1 MNFKNEKP
9 DLFRMMGEYYKLME
23 ELYVSMDI
31 RQVIQ
36 KCDAFQDRW
45 IVRLVDKNDVAM
57 VTGLT
62 QGILEWKNEVLKGGN
77 Q

>member
-9 DLFRMMGEYYKLME
+9 DLFQMMGEYYKLTQ
-23 ELYVSMDI
+23 ELYTSMDMREI
-31 RQVIQ
+31 IQ

-57 VTGLT
+57 VTGLI
-62 QGILEWKNEVLKGGN
+62 QGILEWKNEVLKGGK
-77 Q
+77 

>member
-23 ELYVSMDI
+23 ELYVSMDMKEI
-31 RQVIQ
+31 IQ

-45 IVRLVDKNDVAM
+45 IVRLNDKNDVAM

-62 QGILEWKNEVLKGGN
+62 QGILEWKNEVLKGGK
-77 Q
+77 

>member
-31 RQVIQ
+31 REVIQ
-36 KCDAFQDRW
+36 KCDVFRIVGLFGLWIRMMWRW
-45 IVRLVDKNDVAM
+45 LRDSFRASLSGRM
-57 VTGLT
+57 RY
-62 QGILEWKNEVLKGGN
+62 
-77 Q
+77 

>member
-31 RQVIQ
+31 REVIQ

-57 VTGLT
+57 VMGLT
-62 QGILEWKNEVLKGGN
+62 QGILEWKNEVLKGGK
-77 Q
+77 

>member
-31 RQVIQ
+31 REVIQ
-36 KCDAFQDRW
+36 KCDDFQDRW

-62 QGILEWKNEVLKGGN
+62 QGILEWKNEVLKGGK
-77 Q
+77 

>member
-31 RQVIQ
+31 REVLQ

-45 IVRLVDKNDVAM
+45 IVRLVDKNDIAM
-57 VTGLT
+57 VTGLI
-62 QGILEWKNEVLKGGN
+62 QGILEWKNEVLKGGK
-77 Q
+77 

>member
-9 DLFRMMGEYYKLME
+9 DLFQMMGEYYKLME
-23 ELYVSMDI
+23 ELYVSMDMREI
-31 RQVIQ
+31 IQ

-62 QGILEWKNEVLKGGN
+62 QGILEWKNEVLKGGK
-77 Q
+77 

>member
-31 RQVIQ
+31 REVIQ

-62 QGILEWKNEVLKGGN
+62 QGILEWKNEVLKGGK
-77 Q
+77 

>member
-23 ELYVSMDI
+23 ELYVSIDI
-31 RQVIQ
+31 REVIQ

-45 IVRLVDKNDVAM
+45 IVRLVDKNDIAM
-57 VTGLT
+57 VTGLI
-62 QGILEWKNEVLKGGN
+62 QGILEWKNEVLKGGK
-77 Q
+77 

>member
-9 DLFRMMGEYYKLME
+9 DLFQMMGEYYKLME
-23 ELYVSMDI
+23 DLYVSMDI
-31 RQVIQ
+31 REVIQ

-62 QGILEWKNEVLKGGN
+62 QGILEWKNEVLKGGK
-77 Q
+77 

>member
-9 DLFRMMGEYYKLME
+9 DLFQMMGEYYKLME

-31 RQVIQ
+31 REVIQ

-45 IVRLVDKNDVAM
+45 IVRLVDKNDVSM

-62 QGILEWKNEVLKGGN
+62 QGILEWKNEVLKGGK
-77 Q
+77 

>member
-23 ELYVSMDI
+23 DLYVSMDMREI
-31 RQVIQ
+31 IQ

-45 IVRLVDKNDVAM
+45 IVRLVDKNDVSM

-62 QGILEWKNEVLKGGN
+62 QGILEWKNEVLKGGK
-77 Q
+77 

>member
-31 RQVIQ
+31 REVIQ
-36 KCDAFQDRW
+36 KCDAFQNRW

-57 VTGLT
+57 VTGLI
-62 QGILEWKNEVLKGGN
+62 QGILEWKNEVLKGGK
-77 Q
+77 